1 MTRKQYAA
9 KELLIFEG
17 FKKIITDDSNIENIK
32 VSDIAKAAGIG
43 KGTVYEYFKNK
54 DEIIAKSIIYNFKI
68 EIKNTIEVIKKV
80 STFKEQCDQL
90 FHYSINSGKFIFPS
104 LRILYNHV
112 VPTELNSVI
121 LEDFEEILDL
131 KSQLY
136 NLLDYVINTGIKE
149 NIINKDLDKDYQR
162 YVLISSS
169 MGILNTINASCFQ
182 QIDLNEDKS
191 IHIQKKFAYTMIL
204 KSLS

>member
-1 MTRKQYAA
+1 MVRKYAE

-17 FKKIITDDSNIENIK
+17 FKKIIIDNSNIESIK

-43 KGTVYEYFKNK
+43 KGTIYEYFKSK
-54 DEIIAKSIIYNFKI
+54 DEIIARSIIYNFKI
-68 EIKNTIEVIKKV
+68 EIKNTIETIKNV
-80 STFKEQCDQL
+80 PSFKDQCEHL

-112 VPTELNSVI
+112 VPTELNSII

-131 KSQLY
+131 KSQLC
-136 NLLDYVINTGIKE
+136 NLLDYVINTGINE
-149 NIINKDLDKDYQR
+149 DIINKDLDRDYQR

-169 MGILNTINASCFQ
+169 MGILNRINASYFQ
-182 QIDLNEDKS
+182 QINLSEDKA
-191 IHIQKKFAYTMIL
+191 IDTQKKFAYTMIL
-204 KSLS
+204 KSLA

>member
-1 MTRKQYAA
+1 MGRKYAE

-17 FKKIITDDSNIENIK
+17 FKKIIIDNSNIESIK

-43 KGTVYEYFKNK
+43 KGTVYEYFKSK
-54 DEIIAKSIIYNFKI
+54 DEIIARSIIYNFKI
-68 EIKNTIEVIKKV
+68 EIKNTIETIKNV
-80 STFKEQCDQL
+80 SSFKDQCDHL

-112 VPTELNSVI
+112 VPTELNSII

-131 KSQLY
+131 KSQLC
-136 NLLDYVINTGIKE
+136 NLLDYVINTGISE
-149 NIINKDLDKDYQR
+149 NIINKDLDRDYQR

-169 MGILNTINASCFQ
+169 MGILNRINASYFQ
-182 QIDLNEDKS
+182 QINLSEDKT
-191 IHIQKKFAYTMIL
+191 IDTQKKFAYTMIL
-204 KSLS
+204 KSLA